1 MDLDQATLR
10 ARARSER
17 AAIRDRSRL
26 VLSQVAGC
34 PDSDLARFV
43 RVYAAGVLE
52 HLEVCA
58 AADRLGPTRAPCPVW
73 LGDRFTFPSGSLQ
86 ACGACHGT
94 GRTRGGGCP

>member
-1 MDLDQATLR
+1 MIPLDPVTLR

-26 VLSQVAGC
+26 VLNQVAGC

-43 RVYAAGVLE
+43 RDYAAGVLE

-58 AADRLGPTRAPCPVW
+58 AADRLGPPLAPCPVCR
-73 LGDRFTFPSGSLQ
+73 GDRFTFPSGSRQ
-86 ACGACHGT
+86 ACGACRGT
-94 GRTRGGGCP
+94 GRR